1 MELEEL
7 QQKTKDFIQNL
18 IAGNAKNEKDEEKEK
33 VENEDKR
40 KIIDEVGGI
49 LKDKVDE
56 EVRTGKKHEQ

>member
-1 MELEEL
+1 
-7 QQKTKDFIQNL
+7 
-18 IAGNAKNEKDEEKEK
+18 

>member
-49 LKDKVDE
+49 LKDKVKGNSK
-56 EVRTGKKHEQ
+56 RNCLS